1 MQKLVLFPLFL
12 IVLLSSCEKKE
23 PFVYDYEDDPL
34 YTWGYA
40 DFWGNYYQAN
50 AIDENVLTLS
60 LFTNKLSIDAAS
72 GKLQGTGQYLYLEDI
87 FVTPADTLLPEGTY
101 TVSTATAP
109 FHLAPGRELDVDG
122 QKFEIG
128 AFVYFVEPNELY
140 TVTKFISSGT
150 MKVVNAGIITRI
162 DFDFTLNDSTRL
174 KGRFEDPLPYFDSRF
189 STSTGEAHQRVTT
202 VHTNR
207 RISSSAVRLQ

>member
-1 MQKLVLFPLFL
+1 MHKLVLLPLFL
-12 IVLLSSCEKKE
+12 IVLLSSCVKKE
-23 PFVYDYEDDPL
+23 PFVYDYEDNPL

-40 DFWGNYYQAN
+40 DFWGDYYQAN
-50 AIDENVLTLS
+50 KIDENVLSLS
-60 LFTNKLSIDAAS
+60 LFTNNLSIEAS
-72 GKLQGTGQYLYLEDI
+72 TGNLKGTGQYLYLEDI
-87 FVTPADTLLPEGTY
+87 FVAPADTLLPEGTY
-101 TVSTATAP
+101 TVSAAVAP
-109 FHLAPGRELDVDG
+109 FSIAPGRVLEVDG

-150 MKVVNAGIITRI
+150 MKVVNAGTLSRL

-189 STSTGEAHQRVTT
+189 STSMGVISN
-202 VHTNR
+202 VKFNR
-207 RISSSAVRLQ
+207 RYRNSANRLQ